1 MTGQNL
7 DFSEKIK
14 NLFSSKGAP
23 KGSFI
28 DNIILALH
36 SKLNDH
42 NEKNPGSKVSLAQ
55 IKEVYKRGVNDAIK
69 LEKPMGLWAMARLN
83 LFLKYA
89 KGSSVPYEYEKL
101 DRDLLNP
108 SSFHIDNEVGEDI
121 IFSYEQISESRFEI
135 ESFGLD
141 SEEDYSFVDLDE
153 YSEANFPEV
162 LEVEVEEEKE
172 LPKYKKK
179 EDEDPEKIEKEEKK
193 KADEEN
199 KELPELKDSDNKY
212 YK

>member
-7 DFSEKIK
+7 DFSKKIK

-36 SKLNDH
+36 SKLSDH
-42 NEKNPGSKVSLAQ
+42 NSKNPGSKVNLSQ
-55 IKEVYKRGVNDAIK
+55 VKEVYKRGVNDAIK
-69 LEKPMGLWAMARLN
+69 LEKPIGLWAMARLN

-101 DRDLLNP
+101 DRDLINP
-108 SSFHIDNEVGEDI
+108 SSFHIDDEVREDVV
-121 IFSYEQISESRFEI
+121 FSYEQIAESRFEI

-162 LEVEVEEEKE
+162 LEVEQEEE

>member
-1 MTGQNL
+1 MESRSVTGIHGLSHQQRQ
-7 DFSEKIK
+7 
-14 NLFSSKGAP
+14 LFDVWNASK
-23 KGSFI
+23 SIFT
-28 DNIILALH
+28 
-36 SKLNDH
+36 
-42 NEKNPGSKVSLAQ
+42 
-55 IKEVYKRGVNDAIK
+55 
-69 LEKPMGLWAMARLN
+69 
-83 LFLKYA
+83 
-89 KGSSVPYEYEKL
+89 
-101 DRDLLNP
+101 
-108 SSFHIDNEVGEDI
+108 FHIDDEVREDVV
-121 IFSYEQISESRFEI
+121 FSYEQIAESRFEI

-162 LEVEVEEEKE
+162 LEVEQEEE